1 MTHKDTATGT
11 THFDDIAH
19 TIRTMRELLSAAENS
34 VSMAYFERRLIA
46 EAKRIARRKEDVEGT
61 EESV

>member
-19 TIRTMRELLSAAENS
+19 TIRTMRELLSAAEN
-34 VSMAYFERRLIA
+34 MAYFERRLIA